1 MNIGITGHQELDQD
15 SLWSWVKSEL
25 LVIIKDLAENKNEI
39 VGISCL
45 AIGADQLFAKLILS
59 IDGQLLAIIPFSDYE
74 KTFKNNDLDNYK
86 NVLKLAFK
94 IEVLPK
100 QSSNEESFFTAGKRV
115 VELSDI
121 ILAVWDGKK
130 AEGLGGTG
138 DIVAYAKKIN
148 KKVIHI
154 NPYSKNILFL

>member
-1 MNIGITGHQELDQD
+1 MKIGITGHQELDQK
-15 SLWSWVKSEL
+15 SLWSWVESEFL
-25 LVIIKDLAENKNEI
+25 GIIKDITENENEI
-39 VGISCL
+39 VGISSL

-59 IDGQLLAIIPFSDYE
+59 LDGRLLAIIPFSDYE
-74 KTFKNNDLDNYK
+74 KTFKNNNLDNYK
-86 NVLKLAFK
+86 NLLKLASKVEF
-94 IEVLPK
+94 LPK
-100 QSSNEESFFTAGKRV
+100 QASDEESFFTAGKRV

-138 DIVAYAKKIN
+138 DIVAYANKIN

-154 NPYSKNILFL
+154 NPYSKKILYL